1 MTSLGAV
8 LEQFSDEVIIY
19 ITDPRTG
26 GIQRRSK
33 WPPTISEVIE
43 AGEQHHEHLIRLRAP
58 RSLPTKRL
66 PAPLLRDLPAGSL
79 AQIFVPEGHPRYAK
93 LLQWTETEQP
103 VWWKF
108 GKSSDGR
115 SGLWVS
121 HEAWNGQRGI
131 EKQ

>member
-8 LEQFSDEVIIY
+8 LEQFPDEVIAY
-19 ITDPRTG
+19 ITDPRT

-43 AGEQHHEHLIRLRAP
+43 AAEDHMLHLEKLRAP
-58 RSLPTKRL
+58 RTVASQ
-66 PAPLLRDLPAGSL
+66 PAPAVLLRDLPAGSL
-79 AQIFVPEGHPRYAK
+79 AQVFVPEGHSRYGK
-93 LLQWTETEQP
+93 LLEWTNTAQP

-115 SGLWVS
+115 NGLWVS
-121 HEAWNGQRGI
+121 HDAWGFGSAR
-131 EKQ
+131 